1 MEYVLGIDLGA
12 TNLKAALV
20 DKDGKTKGFQ
30 SIPTQK
36 GNGPQP
42 VLDQILDLIFGF
54 KNKLEEKDHLIGVGL
69 ALPGSVDV
77 DSGVCLY
84 SPNLG
89 WKNEEVSKK
98 LQECTELGVKLINDA
113 NAACLGEYFFGAGKG
128 RGNLICITIGTGIGT
143 AFILENKLFVG
154 ASGFAGEGGHMVI
167 NPFGPHCSCGRRGC
181 WEALV
186 SASGIVA
193 RAKKEIESQ
202 NLKTNLERY
211 KDSLSTEIIVEAA
224 RQGDRL
230 ALKVLEETREYLAI
244 GLVNLVNIFNP
255 EQIVLAGGV
264 IGAKDILFNGLE
276 KLVKK
281 AVFPGFCPELE

>member
-89 WKNEEVSKK
+89 WKK
-98 LQECTELGVKLINDA
+98 
-113 NAACLGEYFFGAGKG
+113 
-128 RGNLICITIGTGIGT
+128 
-143 AFILENKLFVG
+143 
-154 ASGFAGEGGHMVI
+154 
-167 NPFGPHCSCGRRGC
+167 
-181 WEALV
+181 
-186 SASGIVA
+186 
-193 RAKKEIESQ
+193 
-202 NLKTNLERY
+202 
-211 KDSLSTEIIVEAA
+211 
-224 RQGDRL
+224 
-230 ALKVLEETREYLAI
+230 
-244 GLVNLVNIFNP
+244 
-255 EQIVLAGGV
+255 
-264 IGAKDILFNGLE
+264 
-276 KLVKK
+276 
-281 AVFPGFCPELE
+281 